1 MANKKRRHMSY
12 ERKKQY
18 VGLLF
23 VLPWV
28 IGLLYFF
35 ISPVIFSL
43 INSFCQMDVTS
54 GFYQFTYKGLYYYKS
69 VLFIDQSTIQ
79 QIISSVGE
87 LFYNVPMIL
96 VFSLF
101 IAVILNQEFRGRL
114 IMRAIFFLPLITT
127 GGVVMKIIT
136 GDGMAQ
142 SMMNGSGG
150 SALFQVTSIEEMML
164 NSGIPIEITEF
175 VFEFINNIFALI
187 WKSGIQ
193 ILLLLAGL
201 QTVSGAMYEAASIEG
216 ATGWEIFWKI
226 TMPTLYPVLTLAL
239 VYTVIDSFIDTTNPV
254 MNKIISSAQS
264 LNFGASSA
272 LCWVYFTV
280 VAVVVGVIFLI
291 IRKFTAD

>member
-54 GFYQFTYKGLYYYKS
+54 GFYHFTYKGFSYYKS

-79 QIISSVGE
+79 QIVSSVGE

-226 TMPTLYPVLTLAL
+226 TLPTLYPVLTLAL

-291 IRKFTAD
+291 IRKLTAD

>member
-54 GFYQFTYKGLYYYKS
+54 GFYQFTYKGFSYYKS

-79 QIISSVGE
+79 QIVSSVGE

-226 TMPTLYPVLTLAL
+226 TLPTLYPVLTLAL

-291 IRKFTAD
+291 IRKLTAD